1 MNKLETILKLQELL
15 SVAMANDNT
24 YFVNSLTK
32 IIESLREE
40 FNLSD
45 EYDRQIRQS
54 LAIDET
60 LELLNNLKIR

>member
-60 LELLNNLKIR
+60 LELLNDLKIR

>member
-1 MNKLETILKLQELL
+1 MNKLEIILKLQELL

-60 LELLNNLKIR
+60 LELLNDLTNN

>member
-54 LAIDET
+54 LSIDET
-60 LELLNNLKIR
+60 LLLLNDLKIR

>member
-60 LELLNNLKIR
+60 LELLNNLTNN

>member
-1 MNKLETILKLQELL
+1 MTKLETILKLQELL
-15 SVAMANDNT
+15 SVAMANDNA

-60 LELLNNLKIR
+60 LQLLNN

>member
-60 LELLNNLKIR
+60 LELLNDLKTR